1 MACRLRMLRAF
12 RSVGLGCNS
21 MLTSADT
28 AWYWC
33 HLLCRSV
40 SLAGHIPNVYEH
52 LITSYMECTGLQS
65 SAGLGRSYML
75 TSANTAELWCT
86 PCVGREVWPDVH

>member
-12 RSVGLGCNS
+12 CSVGLGCNS

-52 LITSYMECTGLQS
+52 LITSYMEWHR
-65 SAGLGRSYML
+65 SAIERRAGTQLHAHLSKHCRTLVYPL
-75 TSANTAELWCT
+75 CRA
-86 PCVGREVWPDVH
+86 